1 MAHRMLYDDV
11 CAQVAARKGDSFGMS
26 AVLDVAFAS
35 GVDEH
40 LYDKLM
46 FAGFDTAG
54 KAHL

>member
-1 MAHRMLYDDV
+1 MAHRMLYDDL
-11 CAQVAARKGDSFGMS
+11 CTQVAARKGDSGEMS
-26 AVLDVAFAS
+26 AVAHVTFVS
-35 GVDEH
+35 GAGAH

>member
-1 MAHRMLYDDV
+1 MLYDDL
-11 CAQVAARKGDSFGMS
+11 CTQVAARKGDSGEMS
-26 AVLDVAFAS
+26 AVAHVTFVS
-35 GVDEH
+35 GAGAH